1 MAVVRTL
8 KADVASL
15 FANIR
20 RAKEA
25 VLRTDAAET
34 STDPAQD
41 CPRLRQGSDRVADE
55 TSQPRDDAGF
65 EFLPSNKQPESLVRA
80 EVVRALKRNVAA
92 VFAQARA
99 RKSLASS
106 ANDTAAS
113 ATAASESVL
122 CRLEDIHDYDPELC
136 IALKRNDPQTTLVT
150 DEAAQPEK
158 QPIRTKPKPQPRR
171 PGLSLQRWLSKTKKS

>member
-1 MAVVRTL
+1 MAVVRAL
-8 KADVASL
+8 EANVASL

-41 CPRLRQGSDRVADE
+41 CPRLRQGSDRVTDE
-55 TSQPRDDAGF
+55 TSQPRDDADL

-80 EVVRALKRNVAA
+80 EVARTLRRNVAA
-92 VFAQARA
+92 VLAQARA

-106 ANDTAAS
+106 ANGAAAS

-122 CRLEDIHDYDPELC
+122 
-136 IALKRNDPQTTLVT
+136 
-150 DEAAQPEK
+150 
-158 QPIRTKPKPQPRR
+158 
-171 PGLSLQRWLSKTKKS
+171 